1 MATNKN
7 EGRMPWNC
15 IEYAVKLQNMFY
27 DIFFYL
33 VNPKNHPIFVT
44 LS

>member
-1 MATNKN
+1 MFL
-7 EGRMPWNC
+7 NC
-15 IEYAVKLQNMFY
+15 TGYAVKTQNMFY

-33 VNPKNHPIFVT
+33 VNPKKRPIFVT